1 MHRRR
6 VLGQIG
12 ATLGLAAS
20 ATLGFGSRAAR
31 AEASQIRLSHG
42 YGLLYLPLMILRDRK
57 LLEAKAAAAGLGSVE
72 VTWQLLDGGNVIN
85 DAMLA
90 GALDI
95 AGTGSPG
102 FVTLWAKARGIP
114 RSEIIGVSGL
124 STCALTL
131 NTNRPQ
137 IKSLADFTASDKIA
151 LPGIKTSLA
160 AVVLEM
166 LVAKQFGQASYAKLD
181 PMTVGLPHPDA
192 YAGLMTGKT
201 EIAAHFASPPF
212 SILELADPKIH
223 SVITASAVL
232 GNSTLDVVFATK
244 RFVDANPR
252 IMAAFLAA
260 MDEANKSITD
270 DPKGAAQSFIR
281 ITNAKQSE
289 AEVVQM
295 IQDKDTGFSTTP
307 NGVLQYADFLY
318 AVGSIKVRPASWKEL
333 FMPALQHLQG
343 S

>member
-1 MHRRR
+1 MKRRQFI
-6 VLGQIG
+6 GQAS
-12 ATLGLAAS
+12 ATLGLAGA
-20 ATLGFGSRAAR
+20 ATLGLGFRPAR
-31 AEASQIRLSHG
+31 AEASEIRLSHG

-57 LLEAKAAAAGLGSVE
+57 LLEKHAAASGLGTVG

-102 FVTLWAKARGIP
+102 FVTLWAKAHGIA
-114 RSEIIGVSGL
+114 RSEIIGVCGL
-124 STCALTL
+124 STCALAL
-131 NTNRPQ
+131 NTNRPG
-137 IKSLADFTASDKIA
+137 IKSLGDFTSNDKIA

-166 LVAKQFGQASYAKLD
+166 LVAKQFGQANYAKLD
-181 PMTVGLPHPDA
+181 PMTVGVPHPEA
-192 YAGLMTGKT
+192 YAALMSGKT

-223 SVITASAVL
+223 TVITASAVL

-244 RFVDANPR
+244 RFVDANPKT
-252 IMAAFLAA
+252 MLAFLAA
-260 MDEANKSITD
+260 MDEANKSISD

-281 ITNAKQSE
+281 VTGSKQPE
-289 AEVVQM
+289 AEVVAM

-307 NGVLQYADFLY
+307 NGVMQYADFLS
-318 AVGSIKVRPASWKEL
+318 AVGSIKTHPQSWKDM
-333 FMPALQHLQG
+333 FMPEVHPLAG